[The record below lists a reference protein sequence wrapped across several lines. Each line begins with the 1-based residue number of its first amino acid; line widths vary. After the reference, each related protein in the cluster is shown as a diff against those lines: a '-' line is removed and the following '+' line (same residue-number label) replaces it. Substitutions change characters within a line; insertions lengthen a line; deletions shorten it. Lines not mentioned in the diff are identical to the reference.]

1 MNKSILLSFEMDGKF
16 YEVAG
21 NRDVVKR
28 AAEKEPNVFNGLL
41 KRKKDKGDLTFAEI
55 IDEND
60 KVQTILKAL
69 FACGLVSGTPNVN
82 YGEAEDIYETLWFN
96 LDDESRAQL
105 SDKMMSLLNNT
116 DFIKGSNQRKA
127 TIKMMF

>member
-1 MNKSILLSFEMDGKF
+1 MNKSVLLSFEMEDKA
-16 YEVAG
+16 YVVVG

-28 AAEKEPNVFNGLL
+28 AAEKEPDVFNGLL
-41 KRKKDKGDLTFAEI
+41 KRKKGNGDLTFAEI

-60 KVQTILKAL
+60 KVQTILKSL
-69 FACGLVSGTPNVN
+69 FACGLVSGTPDVN

-96 LDDESRAQL
+96 LDDEDREKL
-105 SDKMMSLLNNT
+105 SDKLMSLLNNT

-127 TIKMMF
+127 TIKMKF

>member
-1 MNKSILLSFEMDGKF
+1 MNKSVLLSFEMEDKA
-16 YEVAG
+16 YVVLG

-28 AAEKEPNVFNGLL
+28 AAEKKPDVFNGLL
-41 KRKKDKGDLTFAEI
+41 KRKKGNGDLTFAEI

-60 KVQTILKAL
+60 KVQTILKSL
-69 FACGLVSGTPNVN
+69 FACGLVSGTPAVN

-96 LDDESRAQL
+96 LDDEDREKL
-105 SDKMMSLLNNT
+105 SDKLMSLLNNT

-127 TIKMMF
+127 TIKMKF